1 MRNTAGMQ
9 QQRQKD
15 LYDKRAHGKP
25 YIIGDYVWLHSPVV
39 PRGGSRKLH
48 HPWTGPYK
56 VITKLSDVTYRI
68 QSLDKKRLR
77 KVVHFDRLKI
87 CNQVPCAT
95 VEPAKE
101 VKEQPMNPK
110 HTGKGY
116 GDKLQLEE
124 IDDDTMVQAPLDLD
138 LPARDVFQED
148 IPPAEDMFD
157 HGENPLPV
165 MDNPVQ
171 QRDEDD
177 LAITEENENPLPVMD
192 NPVQQRDEDD
202 LAITEE
208 NEDLLPVMDNSV
220 RQGDEDDLTITEE
233 NEQEEDG
240 NEVHT
245 QELPTVPRRYPSR
258 EHRKPARFKDG
269 YMQ

>member
-1 MRNTAGMQ
+1 MTLRNTAGMQ

-87 CNQVPCAT
+87 CNQVPRAT

-138 LPARDVFQED
+138 LPARDVYQED
-148 IPPAEDMFD
+148 IPPAEDMLD

-177 LAITEENENPLPVMD
+177 LT
-192 NPVQQRDEDD
+192 
-202 LAITEE
+202 ITEE

-220 RQGDEDDLTITEE
+220 RQGDEDDLAITEE

-240 NEVHT
+240 NAKCTHRNCPLYLVDTRLESIVNR
-245 QELPTVPRRYPSR
+245 PDSR
-258 EHRKPARFKDG
+258 MAICSRCLFFFCRG
-269 YMQ
+269 G

>member
-1 MRNTAGMQ
+1 M
-9 QQRQKD
+9 K
-15 LYDKRAHGKP
+15 
-25 YIIGDYVWLHSPVV
+25 
-39 PRGGSRKLH
+39 
-48 HPWTGPYK
+48 
-56 VITKLSDVTYRI
+56 
-68 QSLDKKRLR
+68 
-77 KVVHFDRLKI
+77 
-87 CNQVPCAT
+87 
-95 VEPAKE
+95 
-101 VKEQPMNPK
+101 
-110 HTGKGY
+110 
-116 GDKLQLEE
+116 LEE

-148 IPPAEDMFD
+148 IPPAEDMLD

-171 QRDEDD
+171 QRDED
-177 LAITEENENPLPVMD
+177 N
-192 NPVQQRDEDD
+192 

-220 RQGDEDDLTITEE
+220 QQGDEDDLAITEE

>member
-1 MRNTAGMQ
+1 MQ
-9 QQRQKD
+9 QQGQKD
-15 LYDKRAHGKP
+15 LHDKRAHGKL
-25 YIIGDYVWLHSPVV
+25 YNIGDYVWLHSPVV

-87 CNQVPCAT
+87 CNQVPHAT
-95 VEPAKE
+95 VEQAKD
-101 VKEQPMNPK
+101 VKEQPKNPK
-110 HTGKGY
+110 LHTGKSY

-138 LPARDVFQED
+138 LPARDVLQDD
-148 IPPAEDMFD
+148 IPLAQELLD
-157 HGENPLPV
+157 HGEDDLSITEENEDPLPV
-165 MDNPVQ
+165 MDNLVQ
-171 QRDEDD
+171 
-177 LAITEENENPLPVMD
+177 
-192 NPVQQRDEDD
+192 
-202 LAITEE
+202 
-208 NEDLLPVMDNSV
+208 
-220 RQGDEDDLTITEE
+220 QGDEDDLAITEE